1 MGKPVWATVSAI
13 VLVAVSGCASRP
25 PREVYVVLPKAGG
38 EAGTVAVTLKD
49 GREEILHGD
58 YRAMTLVGDKAET
71 YVADPVQTDKT
82 FGRSLAAMPRPPMSA
97 SLFFVKG
104 RASLQYATLIGGQV
118 VAVGVREDPANEVRI
133 AGTTDTVGSDAYN
146 EALSLKRAERVR
158 QTLVRLGIPAEN
170 IVAKGKGK
178 RELLIKTPDNTG
190 EPRNRRVDISVR

>member
-104 RASLQYATLIGGQV
+104 RDELTAES
-118 VAVGVREDPANEVRI
+118 RI
-133 AGTTDTVGSDAYN
+133 AAEQVYRDFLARQSHEVWIVGHTDTVGSDAYN

-178 RELLIKTPDNTG
+178 RELLIKTPDNTD